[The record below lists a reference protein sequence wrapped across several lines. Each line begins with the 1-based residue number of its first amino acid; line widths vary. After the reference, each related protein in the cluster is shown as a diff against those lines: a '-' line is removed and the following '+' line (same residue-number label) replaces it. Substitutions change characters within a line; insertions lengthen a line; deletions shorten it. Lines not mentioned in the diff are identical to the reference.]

1 MWLMLR
7 QWTPATVQMP
17 VRKLSAELK
26 SMREAEDARVHDR
39 EIRSQNT

>member
-7 QWTPATVQMP
+7 QWTPVTVQMP

-26 SMREAEDARVHDR
+26 SMREAEDTRMHDR
-39 EIRSQNT
+39 ETRCQNT